1 MRPLYLVCVS
11 NRRRPTS
18 HKATQQGAWDKR
30 VKRSSA
36 WCWWRLRS
44 ILSVRVAALEWY
56 QQGMSGV
63 RTLPPLPY
71 CVLRDSCQMLRK
83 AARPPTIDEAGRDG
97 EARNDVVAPHS
108 HISPCLPCLPQL
120 GLEVKLLAGNRW
132 NWSLGREDVPS
143 LANQILRL
151 PPRSGRRCAGFLTFS
166 AKKVGFPG
174 LSLSFVTLFFART
187 LSSFPL
193 SDAKETDSIADS
205 ILSSM
210 FALLGA
216 ELETC
221 PVNLLPFKCFVKF
234 LCSRPIS
241 DTPVKEYQPSKLNHP
256 ETSLVKAN
264 PRVPES
270 M

>member
-1 MRPLYLVCVS
+1 
-11 NRRRPTS
+11 
-18 HKATQQGAWDKR
+18 
-30 VKRSSA
+30 
-36 WCWWRLRS
+36 
-44 ILSVRVAALEWY
+44 
-56 QQGMSGV
+56 MSGV

-143 LANQILRL
+143 LANQIPRL

-174 LSLSFVTLFFART
+174 LSLSS
-187 LSSFPL
+187 LSFSPEL
-193 SDAKETDSIADS
+193 SRHSLYQMQKKQTPSPTPFSPAC
-205 ILSSM
+205 
-210 FALLGA
+210 LL
-216 ELETC
+216 
-221 PVNLLPFKCFVKF
+221 
-234 LCSRPIS
+234 R
-241 DTPVKEYQPSKLNHP
+241 
-256 ETSLVKAN
+256 
-264 PRVPES
+264 
-270 M
+270 